1 MVVDSARHAKTAS
14 RSLDRLDPES
24 AFGAASDR
32 RAANR
37 ERRGLRA
44 ATLALAF
51 VAALAAFAAAPSSS
65 YADDEL
71 RAGDTAVVTETNS
84 NGLRLRSGPGVS
96 YRVVAVLDDGTRVQ
110 IMTGP
115 VSDGDHDWYQLS
127 ADGGATG
134 WARGRHLDASGTPT
148 SGARAGGKRVFGG
161 ARSEPRSRA

>member
-1 MVVDSARHAKTAS
+1 MAVDSARHGKSA
-14 RSLDRLDPES
+14 RCCFGRLGPES
-24 AFGAASDR
+24 AIGSAFSV

-37 ERRGLRA
+37 GPRGLSA
-44 ATLALAF
+44 ATLALAV
-51 VAALAAFAAAPSSS
+51 VAGLAAFAAAPGLS
-65 YADDEL
+65 YADEL
-71 RAGDTAVVTETNS
+71 RAGDIAVVAETNS

-96 YRVVAVLDDGTRVQ
+96 YRVVAVVDEGTRVQ

-134 WARGRHLDASGTPT
+134 WARGRHLDASSTPT
-148 SGARAGGKRVFGG
+148 SGARAGGKRVFGS